1 MILTEEKLDT
11 LEETIKQGQTAQD
24 ELKQKHTDL
33 GKNIGELNQKIKN
46 NLMENENLRVQ
57 IDQLQEERNAIAN
70 EYNPWNQKIDD
81 AEQAIAAHARETKL
95 QKLATTFPTFCKVLE
110 ARIRAKQES
119 ISELMPDFI
128 NFIEPVEAALAI
140 DKAIAGMG
148 MSVELVGMRQAK
160 NAYEEAIRT
169 LCEKR
174 LDDKLITLAEGQ
186 AHIAAIDTFIILPH
200 VERYWHTH
208 EQQKG

>member
-1 MILTEEKLDT
+1 MILTEEKIDL
-11 LEETIKQGQTAQD
+11 LEETIKQGQSAQD
-24 ELKQKHTDL
+24 DLKQKHSDL

-46 NLMENENLRVQ
+46 NLMENENLRAQ
-57 IDQLQEERNAIAN
+57 IEQLQEERNSIAN

-81 AEQAIAAHARETKL
+81 AEKAIAAHARESKL

-119 ISELMPDFI
+119 IAELMPNFI
-128 NFIEPVEAALAI
+128 NFTEPKDAANAI

-148 MSVELVGMRQAK
+148 MSVELVNMRAAK
-160 NAYEEAIRT
+160 NNYEEAIRT

-174 LDDKLITLAEGQ
+174 LDNKQITLAEGQ
-186 AHIAAIDTFIILPH
+186 AHIAAIDVFITLPH
-200 VERYWHTH
+200 VEKYWHTH
-208 EQQKG
+208 EQQTG

>member
-160 NAYEEAIRT
+160 NTYEEAIRT

-186 AHIAAIDTFIILPH
+186 AHIAAIDTFITLPH